1 MFKKEVYIERRGK
14 LRKLMGSNGILLFIG
29 NNDVPMNYPANQY
42 HFRQDSSFLYFFG
55 IDEPNFSAIIDTDS
69 GEEIIFGNDFE
80 IDDII
85 WMGDQPTVKERAEE
99 VGISKTLPLKELSEI
114 IKKAINSG
122 RRVHYL
128 PPYRTDVLLKISE
141 LTQISYS
148 EVKSKSSVELI
159 KSVVKLREKK
169 SSEEIEEI
177 DKAVNITGEMHI
189 EAMKNAKPGI
199 YEREIAGLIE
209 GIALRKGAGISFP
222 VIFTIHGETLH
233 NHYHGNLIEDGRLII
248 NDSGAETTLHYAGD
262 ITRTFPAGKKFDSRQ
277 REIYSLV
284 LKAQK
289 KAISMLAPGIFYRDV
304 HLEVSKVFAEGLKEL
319 GLMKGDPEEAVRAG
333 AHALFFPHGLGHMMG
348 LDVHDM
354 ENLGEDYVGYR
365 DGLKRS
371 EQFGTAYLR
380 LAKELEPGFVFTV
393 EPGLYFIPKLID
405 LWKSEGKFK
414 DFINFEKVETYK
426 DFGGVRI
433 EDDYLVTENGARLL
447 GEPIPKEIDEVE
459 AIRDKAY

>member
-1 MFKKEVYIERRGK
+1 MFEKNIYIKRRKKLKE
-14 LRKLMGSNGILLFIG
+14 LMKGNGVLLFVG

-42 HFRQDSSFLYFFG
+42 HFRQDSTFLYFFG
-55 IDEPNFSAIIDTDS
+55 VDEPGFAALIDTDS
-69 GEEIIFGNDFE
+69 GEEILFGNDFE

-99 VGISKTLPLKELSEI
+99 VGMEKSLPLKELDSYV
-114 IKKAINSG
+114 KKAIDEG
-122 RRVHYL
+122 RKVHYL
-128 PPYRTDVLLKISE
+128 PPYRADVLIRISE
-141 LTQISYS
+141 LTGIPYS
-148 EVKSKSSVELI
+148 NVKKEASVELI
-159 KSVVKLREKK
+159 KAVVKLREKK
-169 SSEEIEEI
+169 GAEEIEEI
-177 DKAVNITGEMHI
+177 EKAVNITGEMHI
-189 EAMKNAKPGI
+189 TAMKTARPGL
-199 YEREIAGLIE
+199 YERDIAGLIE
-209 GIALRKGAGISFP
+209 GIALSKGAGISFP
-222 VIFTIHGETLH
+222 VIFTVHGETLH
-233 NHYHGNLIEDGRLII
+233 NHYHGNLLEEGRLII

-262 ITRTFPAGKKFDSRQ
+262 ITRTFPVGKKFDSRQ
-277 REIYSLV
+277 RDIYSLV

-289 KAISMLAPGIFYRDV
+289 KAISMLAPGVFYRDV
-304 HLEVSKVFAEGLKEL
+304 HLAAAKVFAEGLKDL
-319 GLMKGDPEEAVRAG
+319 GLMKGDPDEAVRAG

-405 LWKSEGKFK
+405 LWKGEGKFK
-414 DFINFEKVETYK
+414 DFINYDKVETYK

-447 GEPIPKEIDEVE
+447 GNPIPKEIDEVE
-459 AIRDKAY
+459 EIRGKAY

>member
-1 MFKKEVYIERRGK
+1 MFKKDVYIKRREK
-14 LRKLMGSNGILLFIG
+14 LVELMNSKGILLFVG

-55 IDEPNFSAIIDTDS
+55 IDEPNFSAVIDTDS
-69 GEEIIFGNDFE
+69 GEVILFGDDFE

-99 VGISKTLPLKELSEI
+99 VGITKTLPLKALSDI
-114 IKKAINSG
+114 VKKAKDSG
-122 RRVHYL
+122 RKVHYL
-128 PPYRTDVLLKISE
+128 PPYRTDILLKISE
-141 LTQISYS
+141 LLGAPY
-148 EVKSKSSVELI
+148 EDVKKNASVELI
-159 KSVVKLREKK
+159 KAVVKLREKK
-169 SSEEIEEI
+169 SPEEIEEI
-177 DKAVNITGEMHI
+177 EKAVNITREMHI
-189 EAMKNAKPGI
+189 EAMKNTRPGI

-233 NHYHGNLIEDGRLII
+233 NHYHGNIIEEGRLII
-248 NDSGAETTLHYAGD
+248 NDSGAESTLHYAGD
-262 ITRTFPAGKKFDSRQ
+262 ITRTFPAGRSFDSRQ
-277 REIYSLV
+277 RDIYSLV

-289 KAISMLAPGIFYRDV
+289 RAISMLAPGVFYRDV
-304 HLEVSKVFAEGLKEL
+304 HLEVCKVFAEGLKEL
-319 GLMKGDPEEAVRAG
+319 GLMKGDIEEAVKIG

-405 LWKSEGKFK
+405 LWRSEGKFV
-414 DFINFEKVETYK
+414 DFINYEKVETFK

-433 EDDYLVTENGARLL
+433 EDDYLITENGARLL
-447 GEPIPKEIDEVE
+447 GNPIPKEINEVE
-459 AIRDKAY
+459 EIRGKAY